1 MESGEKFNVG
11 TGLSDK
17 QRRAPPKIGAIITY
31 RFQELTRDSVP
42 RFVLIYMDIMGKAD
56 ALLYACRFPSFIG
69 VPIDKDEPKN
79 AEIPEHRKAGA
90 KPNST
95 AE

>member
-1 MESGEKFNVG
+1 
-11 TGLSDK
+11 
-17 QRRAPPKIGAIITY
+17 
-31 RFQELTRDSVP
+31 
-42 RFVLIYMDIMGKAD
+42 MDTMGKAD
-56 ALLYACRFPSFIG
+56 ALLCACRFPSFIG
-69 VPIDKDEPKN
+69 VPIDKDEPKD